1 MKNLFL
7 SLVLVMIGLV
17 ANSQVITVN
26 IHTVQNFNHSSSM
39 STVQARQ
46 LDLIEYPSYTV
57 GENVYTF
64 DLDKKI
70 LTFKNSN
77 GNIFSFKIIDIT
89 QNENILD
96 CIVFDGIG
104 NVLFMLGE
112 NDNGEKE
119 FLTEY
124 INDDKVFGQFSLNS
138 DFDYSVK

>member
-7 SLVLVMIGLV
+7 SLVLVMVGLV

-46 LDLIEYPSYTV
+46 LDLIQYPNYTV

-77 GNIFSFKIIDIT
+77 GSVFSSEIT
-89 QNENILD
+89 EVNKNENILD
-96 CIVFDGIG
+96 CIVFDGVRNI
-104 NVLFMLGE
+104 LFIAGSNE
-112 NDNGEKE
+112 NGEKE
-119 FLTEY
+119 FLMEY
-124 INDDKVFGQFSLNS
+124 IINDEVLGHFSLNS

>member
-7 SLVLVMIGLV
+7 SLVLVMVGLV

-26 IHTVQNFNHSSSM
+26 VHKVQNFNHSSSM

-46 LDLIEYPSYTV
+46 LDLIEYPNYTT

-70 LTFKNSN
+70 LTLKNCK
-77 GNIFSFKIIDIT
+77 GFFTCNIIEVNK
-89 QNENILD
+89 NENILD
-96 CIVFDGIG
+96 CIVFDGVR
-104 NVLFMLGE
+104 NVLFMLGVNKNNE
-112 NDNGEKE
+112 RE
-119 FLTEY
+119 FLTEFVD
-124 INDDKVFGQFSLNS
+124 NDKVFGQFSLNS

>member
-7 SLVLVMIGLV
+7 SLVLVIVGLV

-64 DLDKKI
+64 DLDKKK

-77 GNIFSFKIIDIT
+77 GSFFSFNIIDIT

-104 NVLFMLGE
+104 KALFMLGE
-112 NDNGEKE
+112 NENSERE

-124 INDDKVFGQFSLNS
+124 IANDKVYGQFSLNS
-138 DFDYSVK
+138 DFSYTVE

>member
-1 MKNLFL
+1 MKNLFP
-7 SLVLVMIGLV
+7 SLVLVMVGLV

-70 LTFKNSN
+70 VTFKNSD
-77 GNIFSFKIIDIT
+77 GSFFSFNIIDIT
-89 QNENILD
+89 LNENILD

-104 NVLFMLGE
+104 NALFMLGE
-112 NDNGEKE
+112 NDTSERE

-124 INDDKVFGQFSLNS
+124 IDNDKVYGQFSLNS
-138 DFDYSVK
+138 DFSYTVE

>member
-7 SLVLVMIGLV
+7 SLVLVMVGLV

-39 STVQARQ
+39 STVHARQ
-46 LDLIEYPSYTV
+46 LDLIEYPNYTV

-64 DLDKKI
+64 DLNKKI

-112 NDNGEKE
+112 NDNSEKE

>member
-7 SLVLVMIGLV
+7 SLVLVMVGLV

-26 IHTVQNFNHSSSM
+26 IHTVQNFNHSSVM

-46 LDLIEYPSYTV
+46 LDLIEYPSHIV

-64 DLDKKI
+64 DLNKKI

-77 GNIFSFKIIDIT
+77 GSFFTFKIVEVN

-96 CIVFDGIG
+96 CIIFDGVG
-104 NVLFMLGE
+104 KSLFLLGVNE
-112 NDNGEKE
+112 NNERE
-119 FLTEY
+119 FLMEY
-124 INDDKVFGQFSLNS
+124 INNDKVFGQFSLNS

>member
-7 SLVLVMIGLV
+7 SLVLVMVGLV
-17 ANSQVITVN
+17 VNAQVITVN

-46 LDLIEYPSYTV
+46 LDLIEYPNYTV

-64 DLDKKI
+64 DLDKRI
-70 LTFKNSN
+70 LTFKNFN
-77 GNIFSFKIIDIT
+77 GSILTFKIIDIT

-96 CIVFDGIG
+96 CIVFDGIR
-104 NVLFMLGE
+104 NVLFMLDE
-112 NDNGEKE
+112 NDNNEKE

-124 INDDKVFGQFSLNS
+124 IIDDKVFGQFSLNS
-138 DFDYSVK
+138 DFNYSVK

>member
-1 MKNLFL
+1 MKNLFI
-7 SLVLVMIGLV
+7 SLVLVMVGLV

-39 STVQARQ
+39 STVHARQ
-46 LDLIEYPSYTV
+46 LDLIEYPNYTV

-64 DLDKKI
+64 DLNKKI

-112 NDNGEKE
+112 NDNSEKE

>member
-7 SLVLVMIGLV
+7 SLVLVMVGLV

-39 STVQARQ
+39 STVYARQ
-46 LDLIEYPSYTV
+46 LDLIEYPNYTV

-64 DLDKKI
+64 DLNKKI

-112 NDNGEKE
+112 NDNSEKE

-124 INDDKVFGQFSLNS
+124 ISDDKVFGQFSLNS

>member
-7 SLVLVMIGLV
+7 SLVFVMIGLV

-26 IHTVQNFNHSSSM
+26 VHTVQNFNHSSDM

-46 LDLIEYPSYTV
+46 LDLIEYPNYTT

-70 LTFKNSN
+70 LTLKNCK
-77 GNIFSFKIIDIT
+77 GFFTCNIIEVNK
-89 QNENILD
+89 NENILD

-112 NDNGEKE
+112 NENSERE

-124 INDDKVFGQFSLNS
+124 IANDKVYGQFSLNS
-138 DFDYSVK
+138 DFSYTVE

>member
-7 SLVLVMIGLV
+7 SLVLVMVSLV

-26 IHTVQNFNHSSSM
+26 IHTVQNFNHSSAV

-46 LDLIEYPSYTV
+46 LDLIEYPNYTV

-64 DLDKKI
+64 DLNKKI

-77 GNIFSFKIIDIT
+77 GSIFSFKIIDIT

-112 NDNGEKE
+112 NDNSEKE